1 MTTSELKTIREAI
14 GLTVP
19 DLAALAGVQER
30 TVRYWE
36 SGRSAVPADVQDQVL
51 KIDAWLTAQAR
62 EALATVR
69 ALAAEVGALPESI
82 HLLRYRE
89 NADLWRFQPAYR
101 PLPVTVHAAALARTR
116 TALADRQRRI
126 PRRRLVHQKGAPR
139 TGCKSSL
146 SKTNYP
152 SSEHLSSCTTPTPKE
167 LP

>member
-1 MTTSELKTIREAI
+1 MTPSELKTIREAI

-82 HLLRYRE
+82 HLLRYRAS
-89 NADLWRFQPAYR
+89 ADLWRFQPAYK

-116 TALADRQRRI
+116 TALADLHVRSVIVYMEPAEYSRWLEGR
-126 PRRRLVHQKGAPR
+126 PDSA
-139 TGCKSSL
+139 
-146 SKTNYP
+146 
-152 SSEHLSSCTTPTPKE
+152 E
-167 LP
+167 LRAAWAGEQAA

>member
-1 MTTSELKTIREAI
+1 MTPAELKTIREAI

-36 SGRSAVPADVQDQVL
+36 SGRSAVPDDVQAQVL
-51 KIDAWLTAQAR
+51 KIDSWLSEQAR

-69 ALAAEVGALPESI
+69 ALASDVGALPESI

-89 NADLWRFQPAYR
+89 SADLWRSQPAYK

-116 TALADRQRRI
+116 AALADLHVRSVIVYMEPGEYSRWLQGRSDS
-126 PRRRLVHQKGAPR
+126 A
-139 TGCKSSL
+139 
-146 SKTNYP
+146 
-152 SSEHLSSCTTPTPKE
+152 E
-167 LP
+167 LRAAWAGEQAA